1 LIVAVAQTN
10 INLQP
15 ITMLRTAAWML
26 VPLALALQPAFA
38 DDDRIS
44 ALSSPS
50 MATPEPMSSS
60 DESILEVPAPPV
72 VIEGELPHI
81 EPTPQELMQHFRQSL
96 AAPPSFLS
104 SERRLADG
112 TIEASNRLGRF
123 CAPPVPM
130 QSVSGVGGDV
140 RLIVP
145 CASF

>member
-1 LIVAVAQTN
+1 
-10 INLQP
+10 
-15 ITMLRTAAWML
+15 MLRTAAWML

-50 MATPEPMSSS
+50 MATPEAMDSS

-72 VIEGELPHI
+72 VIEGELPHL

>member
-1 LIVAVAQTN
+1 MVAVAQTN

-15 ITMLRTAAWML
+15 TTMLRAAAWMI

-38 DDDRIS
+38 DDDQIA

>member
-1 LIVAVAQTN
+1 LIVAIAQTS
-10 INLQP
+10 IYLQAT
-15 ITMLRTAAWML
+15 TMLRTAAWML

-50 MATPEPMSSS
+50 MATPEAMDSS

-72 VIEGELPHI
+72 VIEGELPHL

>member
-1 LIVAVAQTN
+1 LIVAVAQMSTN
-10 INLQP
+10 LHAT
-15 ITMLRTAAWML
+15 TMLRSAAWML
-26 VPLALALQPAFA
+26 VPLVLALQPALA
-38 DDDRIS
+38 DDERAA
-44 ALSSPS
+44 ALASPA
-50 MATPEPMSSS
+50 MTGPETLGSS

-72 VIEGELPHI
+72 VIEGELPHL

-130 QSVSGVGGDV
+130 QSMSGVGGDV